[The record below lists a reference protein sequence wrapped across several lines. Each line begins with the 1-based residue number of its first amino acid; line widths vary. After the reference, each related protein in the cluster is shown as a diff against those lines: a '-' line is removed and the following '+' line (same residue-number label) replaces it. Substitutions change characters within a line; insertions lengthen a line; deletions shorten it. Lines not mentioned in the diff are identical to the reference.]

1 MKAVKQ
7 ILIISGKGGTGK
19 TVISAALA
27 NIVSSKVMADCD
39 VDAANLYLLLKPEIM
54 ESVPFYGEKKAT
66 VKEESCTGCGLCL
79 PRCRF
84 SAIAPTFEGKIKID
98 PIACEGCG
106 VCAYICPVR
115 AIEMGEN
122 IAGNLFVSHTAY
134 GPFVHARLGAG
145 RENSGKL
152 VTEVR
157 KKAKEIAEKEGLDY
171 VIIDGPPGIGCPVVA
186 SLSGVDLALVVTEPT
201 MSGIYDM
208 DRVIQVAR
216 HFGLKT
222 ACVLNK
228 FDLNPELSQE
238 IEDWCRRHSVPVLAR
253 IPFEETVVKA
263 VIQGV
268 PITEFSDEVR
278 SQVVAEIH
286 KLWLKMGDVLRVS

>member
-1 MKAVKQ
+1 MKALKQ

-19 TVISAALA
+19 TVISGALA
-27 NIVSSKVMADCD
+27 NIVSNKVMADCD

-84 SAIAPTFEGKIKID
+84 SAIAPTPEGKIKID

-106 VCAYICPVR
+106 VCAYICPVK
-115 AIEMGEN
+115 AIEMEEN
-122 IAGNLFVSHTAY
+122 IAGHLFVSRTAY

-145 RENSGKL
+145 EENSGKL

-157 KKAKEIAEKEGLDY
+157 KKAREIAEKEGLDY

-208 DRVIQVAR
+208 DRVIQTAR

-228 FDLNPELSQE
+228 FDLNSELSQE
-238 IEDWCRRHSVPVLAR
+238 IENWCRSNSVPVLAR
-253 IPFEETVVKA
+253 IPFEEKVVRA
-263 VIQGV
+263 VIQGL
-268 PITEFSDEVR
+268 PITEFSEAR
-278 SQVVAEIH
+278 QSQAVAEIH
-286 KLWLKMGDVLRVS
+286 KLWLKIADAL